1 MGAVAY
7 GTNLKPAL
15 DVDSAMV
22 AVTQA
27 KAAKAAAD
35 QRLADVSVK
44 ILNFETRTDMAAPMG
59 LQREYTDAVKAA
71 NKANANVSRAESN
84 LKTAMAKA
92 RKKN

>member
-1 MGAVAY
+1 MIF
-7 GTNLKPAL
+7 NRKPAL

-59 LQREYTDAVKAA
+59 LQREYTDAVKAW
-71 NKANANVSRAESN
+71 NKANGDVSRADAA
-84 LKTAMAKA
+84 LKIAIAKA
-92 RKKN
+92 KKK